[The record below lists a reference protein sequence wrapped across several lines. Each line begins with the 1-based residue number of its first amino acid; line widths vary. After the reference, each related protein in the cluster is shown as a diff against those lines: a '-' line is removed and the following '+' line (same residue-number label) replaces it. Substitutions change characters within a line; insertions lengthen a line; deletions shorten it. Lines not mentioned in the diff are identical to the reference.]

1 LSWLAIIATPCCKG
15 SSVEAI
21 YGLMRRCLERQMNP
35 RDIVVSLIDVELINI
50 QALLILTKRA
60 RKANCAQYRSVE
72 RFAPFKVTHA
82 KVNMIYQSPLKVS
95 HCYAVGKAVTDKQSG
110 STDSW
115 PAVQLKFDDKVSC
128 KSAAWL
134 RRAPSSDGRSL
145 KQIIRVCL
153 PCNLS
158 RRSNMTA
165 FLSGIIRLA
174 RSPATLLARP
184 RPPPSPPARRGPGA
198 DPAPGSR
205 KTHGGSLRRLDHPVH
220 SSERPPAS
228 S

>member
-1 LSWLAIIATPCCKG
+1 MVKTLSWLAIIATPCCKG

-115 PAVQLKFDDKVSC
+115 PAVQRLSSAARQAGGKFANANLMTVWWVSC
-128 KSAAWL
+128 NDL
-134 RRAPSSDGRSL
+134 LGRIRR
-145 KQIIRVCL
+145 K
-153 PCNLS
+153 
-158 RRSNMTA
+158 
-165 FLSGIIRLA
+165 F
-174 RSPATLLARP
+174 
-184 RPPPSPPARRGPGA
+184 
-198 DPAPGSR
+198 
-205 KTHGGSLRRLDHPVH
+205 
-220 SSERPPAS
+220 
-228 S
+228 